1 MFANSDRFQHGSSIY
16 ESFSYLNKFAISA
29 NYLNILSFNENNKA
43 GKQKSK
49 KFNLRFTSF
58 VKMAA
63 SASLTHNVAMSSL
76 ATGMN
81 GLNVEVGL
89 KRDPRL
95 DLWFINEEEK
105 RDIEPRIQKCR
116 KRLPIFEKR
125 ERIVQLIERNNVV
138 MIKGET
144 GCGKTTQVP
153 QYVLEDRIEKGNG
166 SVTNILVTQPRR
178 ISALSVASRV
188 AEERGEIIGEC
199 SRQVSIIKIMKS
211 EWGFI

>member
-1 MFANSDRFQHGSSIY
+1 
-16 ESFSYLNKFAISA
+16 
-29 NYLNILSFNENNKA
+29 
-43 GKQKSK
+43 
-49 KFNLRFTSF
+49 
-58 VKMAA
+58 MAA
-63 SASLTHNVAMSSL
+63 SASLTNNVAMTSL
-76 ATGMN
+76 ASGMN

-89 KRDPRL
+89 KKDPRL

-153 QYVLEDRIEKGNG
+153 QYILEDRIAKGSG

-199 SRQVSIIKIMKS
+199 GRQVSKIEVRKRYCKL
-211 EWGFI
+211 

>member
-1 MFANSDRFQHGSSIY
+1 
-16 ESFSYLNKFAISA
+16 
-29 NYLNILSFNENNKA
+29 
-43 GKQKSK
+43 
-49 KFNLRFTSF
+49 
-58 VKMAA
+58 MAA
-63 SASLTHNVAMSSL
+63 SLANNVAMTSL
-76 ATGMN
+76 ATGMS

-105 RDIEPRIQKCR
+105 KDIEPKIEKCR

-125 ERIVQLIERNNVV
+125 KQIVQLVERNNVV

-153 QYVLEDRIEKGNG
+153 QYLLEDRIEKGNG

-178 ISALSVASRV
+178 ISALSVATRV
-188 AEERGEIIGEC
+188 AEERGEMVGEC
-199 SRQVSIIKIMKS
+199 SRQVSEISITKISK
-211 EWGFI
+211 ID